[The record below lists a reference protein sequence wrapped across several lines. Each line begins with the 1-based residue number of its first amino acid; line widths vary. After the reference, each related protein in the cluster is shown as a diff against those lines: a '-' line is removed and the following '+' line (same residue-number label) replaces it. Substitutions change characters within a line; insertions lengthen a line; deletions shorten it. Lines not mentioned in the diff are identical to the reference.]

1 MRKTYDLFRGWF
13 QPPGLFYILT
23 DTPPNFKL
31 RAIGPQ
37 PRGFATK
44 HDFTNFYSGRPAHVV
59 EKRELKKGKCHSLA
73 NENIYHGFISLYSL
87 LLNIE
92 I

>member
-1 MRKTYDLFRGWF
+1 VVNAVNQFILELKLLFVF
-13 QPPGLFYILT
+13 IYYL
-23 DTPPNFKL
+23 
-31 RAIGPQ
+31 
-37 PRGFATK
+37 
-44 HDFTNFYSGRPAHVV
+44 SRPSHVV